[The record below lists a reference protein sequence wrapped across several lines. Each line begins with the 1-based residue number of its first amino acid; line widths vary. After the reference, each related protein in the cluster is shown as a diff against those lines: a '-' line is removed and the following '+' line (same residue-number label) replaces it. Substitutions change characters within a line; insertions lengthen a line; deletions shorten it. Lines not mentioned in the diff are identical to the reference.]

1 MNELKTRH
9 PQPDELAAFGIG
21 QLDGARRA
29 EVERHVADCPDCVDA
44 LRRVP
49 PDTLLDRLR
58 DVQKP
63 EHANTTEVHGAGD
76 ASETLLMPAAPGDD
90 VPAELADHP
99 RYRIVRKLGHGGMGV
114 VYQAEH
120 KLMERTVA
128 LKVIHRDL
136 VSNPTAV

>member
-1 MNELKTRH
+1 
-9 PQPDELAAFGIG
+9 
-21 QLDGARRA
+21 
-29 EVERHVADCPDCVDA
+29 
-44 LRRVP
+44 
-49 PDTLLDRLR
+49 
-58 DVQKP
+58 QKP
-63 EHANTTEVHGAGD
+63 DHANTTEVHGARD

-90 VPAELADHP
+90 VPAELSDHP

-136 VSNPTAV
+136 VSNPTAVERFHHEVKAAAKLSHANIVTAHDADQAGDGHFLVMEHVAGVNLAWLVGQRGPVSAA